1 MHCDAFVISLFFF
14 TSEVCQNIVHCANL
28 SKLDLLFNSV
38 STVSGNQTKKNPH
51 VALILAYLIEYE
63 YNVGIVTNNSRLNL
77 TSNFWSLSVRSPSL
91 RVADTRPSECF
102 ECGFRMMCFQ
112 KHSIL
117 QSRDLLFYR

>member
-28 SKLDLLFNSV
+28 SKLDLLFKSV
-38 STVSGNQTKKNPH
+38 STVSGNQTIKNPH

-77 TSNFWSLSVRSPSL
+77 TSNF
-91 RVADTRPSECF
+91 
-102 ECGFRMMCFQ
+102 
-112 KHSIL
+112 
-117 QSRDLLFYR
+117 